1 MQGDMWV
8 ESEIGKGS
16 KFYFTIQ
23 SQISTIPGEVIMQ
36 KMAPF
41 AQRTILFVDTLR
53 DKTGV
58 AETITELG
66 LRPFIVHDITQVAD
80 KSRTPHIDT
89 ILVDSLPVT
98 EMLREIEHLR
108 YIPVVLVAPSIP
120 RLNLKWCLDNS
131 ISSHVTTPASP
142 QDLSAALISALE
154 SNTVSPIVTTTDVTF
169 DILLAE
175 DNLVNQKLAVKILEK
190 YGHLVEIAENGSVA
204 VNKFKDRV
212 LARKSRFDVILM
224 DVSMP
229 FMGGMEA
236 TELIRAYEQEEN
248 LVRTPIIALTA
259 HAMIGDRE
267 RCLQAGMDDHIT
279 KPLRRTDLLN
289 AIAKQCGRGR
299 GPP

>member
-66 LRPFIVHDITQVAD
+66 LRPFIVHDIAQVAD

-89 ILVDSLPVT
+89 ILVDSLPVVSPFLSFVTCLSAVLIVLLQT

-108 YIPVVLVAPSIP
+108 YIPVVLVAPVSY
-120 RLNLKWCLDNS
+120 
-131 ISSHVTTPASP
+131 
-142 QDLSAALISALE
+142 LSYLRMQPLTY
-154 SNTVSPIVTTTDVTF
+154 NPFPLVVYSPIEPCVF
-169 DILLAE
+169 LCI
-175 DNLVNQKLAVKILEK
+175 
-190 YGHLVEIAENGSVA
+190 H
-204 VNKFKDRV
+204 
-212 LARKSRFDVILM
+212 
-224 DVSMP
+224 
-229 FMGGMEA
+229 
-236 TELIRAYEQEEN
+236 
-248 LVRTPIIALTA
+248 
-259 HAMIGDRE
+259 
-267 RCLQAGMDDHIT
+267 HIT
-279 KPLRRTDLLN
+279 EPN
-289 AIAKQCGRGR
+289 
-299 GPP
+299 

>member
-1 MQGDMWV
+1 MWV

-89 ILVDSLPVT
+89 ILVDSLPVVGLLGSSPGCVADCTLQT

-108 YIPVVLVAPSIP
+108 YIPVVLVAPV
-120 RLNLKWCLDNS
+120 
-131 ISSHVTTPASP
+131 SSNYIRDKIHVK
-142 QDLSAALISALE
+142 
-154 SNTVSPIVTTTDVTF
+154 TDS
-169 DILLAE
+169 L
-175 DNLVNQKLAVKILEK
+175 
-190 YGHLVEIAENGSVA
+190 
-204 VNKFKDRV
+204 
-212 LARKSRFDVILM
+212 
-224 DVSMP
+224 
-229 FMGGMEA
+229 
-236 TELIRAYEQEEN
+236 
-248 LVRTPIIALTA
+248 
-259 HAMIGDRE
+259 
-267 RCLQAGMDDHIT
+267 
-279 KPLRRTDLLN
+279 
-289 AIAKQCGRGR
+289 
-299 GPP
+299 